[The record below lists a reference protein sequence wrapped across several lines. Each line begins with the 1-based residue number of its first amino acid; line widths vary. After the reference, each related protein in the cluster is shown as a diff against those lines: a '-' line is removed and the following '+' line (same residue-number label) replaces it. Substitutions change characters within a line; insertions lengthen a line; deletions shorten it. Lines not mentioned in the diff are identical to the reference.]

1 MTEEQYKNNIRW
13 LLNNGFGY
21 RAIRELTEELQYKHS
36 ELVTDYQK
44 SQQNIRNALLYINAS
59 QGSADFKLQAVK
71 NALL

>member
-1 MTEEQYKNNIRW
+1 MSEEEYRRNVDW

-36 ELVTDYQK
+36 ELVADYQK

>member
-1 MTEEQYKNNIRW
+1 MNEEQYKNNIRW

-36 ELVTDYQK
+36 ELVADYQK